1 MPKQPQNKPLSE
13 TKKPKHSSPSP
24 HIKTVENLHAKTGAL
39 SFEVASSL
47 ARIFSNLSLEGFA
60 RWSGALRLP

>member
-1 MPKQPQNKPLSE
+1 MWLGL
-13 TKKPKHSSPSP
+13 
-24 HIKTVENLHAKTGAL
+24 HIKTAENLHVKTGAL

-60 RWSGALRLP
+60 YWTGALRQQ

>member
-1 MPKQPQNKPLSE
+1 MWLGL
-13 TKKPKHSSPSP
+13 
-24 HIKTVENLHAKTGAL
+24 HIEAADNLHVKTGAL

-60 RWSGALRLP
+60 YWNGALRQQ